1 MALRTEDV
9 PLFPS
14 RDFAFLTDDEAADWR
29 VVVWRP
35 TVVVL
40 SDDGVCRADEDAL
53 CLVDDEDALCLVDD
67 EDALCLVDDE
77 VFREVEELL
86 LADDEDCLGV
96 DEDCLTDDED
106 CLDVDEDCLAD
117 DEDCLG
123 VDEDCLTDDDDC
135 LAVDEDCF
143 AVDDDCLSEED
154 ERLADEEDC
163 LADEED
169 CLADE
174 EDCLSDDEDVDVR
187 RLWAYPSVWNA
198 ASAMS
203 IAATAARYVLIKI
216 VFAETYMP
224 ETLCSMVIHSVHRLS
239 VEPIFL

>member
-1 MALRTEDV
+1 M
-9 PLFPS
+9 S
-14 RDFAFLTDDEAADWR
+14 
-29 VVVWRP
+29 
-35 TVVVL
+35 
-40 SDDGVCRADEDAL
+40 
-53 CLVDDEDALCLVDD
+53 
-67 EDALCLVDDE
+67 DDE

-86 LADDEDCLGV
+86 LADDEDCL
-96 DEDCLTDDED
+96 
-106 CLDVDEDCLAD
+106 DVDEDCLAD
-117 DEDCLG
+117 DEDCLD

-135 LAVDEDCF
+135 LGVDEDCF
-143 AVDDDCLSEED
+143 ADDDDCLSEED
-154 ERLADEEDC
+154 ERLADDEDC
-163 LADEED
+163 LV
-169 CLADE
+169 DE

-224 ETLCSMVIHSVHRLS
+224 EALCSMVIHSVHRLS

>member
-1 MALRTEDV
+1 M
-9 PLFPS
+9 S
-14 RDFAFLTDDEAADWR
+14 
-29 VVVWRP
+29 
-35 TVVVL
+35 
-40 SDDGVCRADEDAL
+40 
-53 CLVDDEDALCLVDD
+53 
-67 EDALCLVDDE
+67 DDE

-96 DEDCLTDDED
+96 DEDCLTDE
-106 CLDVDEDCLAD
+106 
-117 DEDCLG
+117 
-123 VDEDCLTDDDDC
+123 DDC

-143 AVDDDCLSEED
+143 ADDEDCLSEED
-154 ERLADEEDC
+154 ERLADD
-163 LADEED
+163 ED

-224 ETLCSMVIHSVHRLS
+224 EALCSMVIHSVHRLS

>member
-14 RDFAFLTDDEAADWR
+14 RDFAFLTDDEAAGRR

-96 DEDCLTDDED
+96 DEDCLTDD
-106 CLDVDEDCLAD
+106 
-117 DEDCLG
+117 
-123 VDEDCLTDDDDC
+123 DDC

-174 EDCLSDDEDVDVR
+174 EDCLSDDEDVDVQ
-187 RLWAYPSVWNA
+187 RLWAYPAVWNA

-224 ETLCSMVIHSVHRLS
+224 EALCSMVIHSVHRLS

>member
-53 CLVDDEDALCLVDD
+53 CLVDDE
-67 EDALCLVDDE
+67 

-86 LADDEDCLGV
+86 LA
-96 DEDCLTDDED
+96 DDED

-123 VDEDCLTDDDDC
+123 VDEDCLTDDEDCLGVDEDCLADDEDC
-135 LAVDEDCF
+135 LAVDEDCL
-143 AVDDDCLSEED
+143 ADDEDCLSEED
-154 ERLADEEDC
+154 ERLADD
-163 LADEED
+163 
-169 CLADE
+169 
-174 EDCLSDDEDVDVR
+174 EDCLSVDEDVDVR
-187 RLWAYPSVWNA
+187 RLWAYPFVWDA

-224 ETLCSMVIHSVHRLS
+224 EALCSMVIHSVHRLS

>member
-14 RDFAFLTDDEAADWR
+14 RDFAFLTDDDAAGRR

-40 SDDGVCRADEDAL
+40 SDDGVCRA
-53 CLVDDEDALCLVDD
+53 D

-96 DEDCLTDDED
+96 DEDCLTDD
-106 CLDVDEDCLAD
+106 
-117 DEDCLG
+117 
-123 VDEDCLTDDDDC
+123 DDC

-143 AVDDDCLSEED
+143 AVDEDCLSEED
-154 ERLADEEDC
+154 ERLADD
-163 LADEED
+163 ED

-224 ETLCSMVIHSVHRLS
+224 EALCSMVIHRVHRLS

>member
-53 CLVDDEDALCLVDD
+53 CLVDDE
-67 EDALCLVDDE
+67 

-86 LADDEDCLGV
+86 LA
-96 DEDCLTDDED
+96 DDED

-117 DEDCLG
+117 DEDCL
-123 VDEDCLTDDDDC
+123 
-135 LAVDEDCF
+135 
-143 AVDDDCLSEED
+143 SEED
-154 ERLADEEDC
+154 ERLADD
-163 LADEED
+163 
-169 CLADE
+169 
-174 EDCLSDDEDVDVR
+174 EDCLSVDEDADVR

-198 ASAMS
+198 ASAMN

-224 ETLCSMVIHSVHRLS
+224 EALCSMVIHSVHRLS

>member
-9 PLFPS
+9 PLSPS
-14 RDFAFLTDDEAADWR
+14 RDFAFLTDDEAAGWR

-40 SDDGVCRADEDAL
+40 SDVGVCRA
-53 CLVDDEDALCLVDD
+53 DEDALCLVDD

-96 DEDCLTDDED
+96 DEDCL
-106 CLDVDEDCLAD
+106 AD

-135 LAVDEDCF
+135 LDVDEDCF
-143 AVDDDCLSEED
+143 ADDDDCLSEED
-154 ERLADEEDC
+154 ERLAADEDC

-169 CLADE
+169 CLVDE

-224 ETLCSMVIHSVHRLS
+224 EALCSMVIHSVHRLS

>member
-53 CLVDDEDALCLVDD
+53 CLVDDE
-67 EDALCLVDDE
+67 

-86 LADDEDCLGV
+86 LA
-96 DEDCLTDDED
+96 DDED

-123 VDEDCLTDDDDC
+123 VDEDCITDDEDC
-135 LAVDEDCF
+135 LDVDEDCL
-143 AVDDDCLSEED
+143 ADDEDCLSEED
-154 ERLADEEDC
+154 ERLADD
-163 LADEED
+163 ED

-174 EDCLSDDEDVDVR
+174 EDCLSVDEDVDVR

-198 ASAMS
+198 ANAMS

>member
-14 RDFAFLTDDEAADWR
+14 RDFAFLTDDEAAGWR

-40 SDDGVCRADEDAL
+40 SDVGVCR
-53 CLVDDEDALCLVDD
+53 DD

-96 DEDCLTDDED
+96 DDDCLTDDED
-106 CLDVDEDCLAD
+106 CLDVDEDCFAD
-117 DEDCLG
+117 
-123 VDEDCLTDDDDC
+123 
-135 LAVDEDCF
+135 
-143 AVDDDCLSEED
+143 DDDCLSEED
-154 ERLADEEDC
+154 ER

-224 ETLCSMVIHSVHRLS
+224 EALCSMVIHSVHRLS

>member
-53 CLVDDEDALCLVDD
+53 CLVDDE
-67 EDALCLVDDE
+67 

-96 DEDCLTDDED
+96 DEDCLADDED
-106 CLDVDEDCLAD
+106 CLAVDEDCLAD
-117 DEDCLG
+117 DEDCL
-123 VDEDCLTDDDDC
+123 
-135 LAVDEDCF
+135 
-143 AVDDDCLSEED
+143 SEED
-154 ERLADEEDC
+154 ERLADD
-163 LADEED
+163 
-169 CLADE
+169 
-174 EDCLSDDEDVDVR
+174 EDCLSVDEDADVR

-224 ETLCSMVIHSVHRLS
+224 EALCSMVIHSVHRLS

>member
-14 RDFAFLTDDEAADWR
+14 RDFAFLTDAEAAGWR

-40 SDDGVCRADEDAL
+40 SDDGVCRA
-53 CLVDDEDALCLVDD
+53 D

-96 DEDCLTDDED
+96 DEDCL
-106 CLDVDEDCLAD
+106 AD
-117 DEDCLG
+117 DE
-123 VDEDCLTDDDDC
+123 
-135 LAVDEDCF
+135 
-143 AVDDDCLSEED
+143 DCLSEED
-154 ERLADEEDC
+154 ERLADD
-163 LADEED
+163 
-169 CLADE
+169 
-174 EDCLSDDEDVDVR
+174 EDCLSVDEDVDVQ

-224 ETLCSMVIHSVHRLS
+224 EALCSMVIHSVHRLS

>member
-1 MALRTEDV
+1 M
-9 PLFPS
+9 FPS

-53 CLVDDEDALCLVDD
+53 CLVDDE
-67 EDALCLVDDE
+67 

-86 LADDEDCLGV
+86 LA
-96 DEDCLTDDED
+96 DDED

-123 VDEDCLTDDDDC
+123 VDEDCLADDEDC
-135 LAVDEDCF
+135 LAVDEDCL
-143 AVDDDCLSEED
+143 ADDEDCLSEED
-154 ERLADEEDC
+154 ERLADD
-163 LADEED
+163 
-169 CLADE
+169 
-174 EDCLSDDEDVDVR
+174 EDCLSVDEDVDVR

-198 ASAMS
+198 ANAMS

-224 ETLCSMVIHSVHRLS
+224 EALCSMVIHSVHRLS

>member
-14 RDFAFLTDDEAADWR
+14 RDFAFLTDADAAGWR

-40 SDDGVCRADEDAL
+40 SDDGVCRA
-53 CLVDDEDALCLVDD
+53 D

-96 DEDCLTDDED
+96 DEDCLADDED
-106 CLDVDEDCLAD
+106 CLAVDEDCLAD
-117 DEDCLG
+117 DEDCL
-123 VDEDCLTDDDDC
+123 
-135 LAVDEDCF
+135 
-143 AVDDDCLSEED
+143 SEED
-154 ERLADEEDC
+154 ERLADDEDC
-163 LADEED
+163 LV
-169 CLADE
+169 DE
-174 EDCLSDDEDVDVR
+174 EDCLSVDEDVDVR

-224 ETLCSMVIHSVHRLS
+224 EALCSMVIHSVHRLS

>member
-1 MALRTEDV
+1 M
-9 PLFPS
+9 S
-14 RDFAFLTDDEAADWR
+14 
-29 VVVWRP
+29 
-35 TVVVL
+35 
-40 SDDGVCRADEDAL
+40 
-53 CLVDDEDALCLVDD
+53 
-67 EDALCLVDDE
+67 DDE
-77 VFREVEELL
+77 VFLEVEELL

-96 DEDCLTDDED
+96 DEDCLTDDDD
-106 CLDVDEDCLAD
+106 CLDVDEDC
-117 DEDCLG
+117 
-123 VDEDCLTDDDDC
+123 
-135 LAVDEDCF
+135 F
-143 AVDDDCLSEED
+143 AVVDDCLSEED
-154 ERLADEEDC
+154 ERLADD
-163 LADEED
+163 ED

-224 ETLCSMVIHSVHRLS
+224 EALCSMVIHSVHRLS

>member
-1 MALRTEDV
+1 M
-9 PLFPS
+9 FPS

-53 CLVDDEDALCLVDD
+53 CLVDDE
-67 EDALCLVDDE
+67 

-96 DEDCLTDDED
+96 DEDCL
-106 CLDVDEDCLAD
+106 AD
-117 DEDCLG
+117 DEDCLS
-123 VDEDCLTDDDDC
+123 V
-135 LAVDEDCF
+135 
-143 AVDDDCLSEED
+143 
-154 ERLADEEDC
+154 
-163 LADEED
+163 
-169 CLADE
+169 
-174 EDCLSDDEDVDVR
+174 DEDVDVQ

-224 ETLCSMVIHSVHRLS
+224 EALCSMVIHSVHRLS

>member
-1 MALRTEDV
+1 M
-9 PLFPS
+9 S
-14 RDFAFLTDDEAADWR
+14 
-29 VVVWRP
+29 
-35 TVVVL
+35 
-40 SDDGVCRADEDAL
+40 
-53 CLVDDEDALCLVDD
+53 
-67 EDALCLVDDE
+67 DDE

-96 DEDCLTDDED
+96 DEDCLTDDDD
-106 CLDVDEDCLAD
+106 CLD
-117 DEDCLG
+117 
-123 VDEDCLTDDDDC
+123 
-135 LAVDEDCF
+135 VDEDCF

-154 ERLADEEDC
+154 ERLADD
-163 LADEED
+163 ED

-224 ETLCSMVIHSVHRLS
+224 EALCSMVIHSVHRLS

>member
-53 CLVDDEDALCLVDD
+53 CLVDDE
-67 EDALCLVDDE
+67 

-86 LADDEDCLGV
+86 LADDEDCLA
-96 DEDCLTDDED
+96 
-106 CLDVDEDCLAD
+106 VDEDCLAD

-123 VDEDCLTDDDDC
+123 VDEDCLTDDEDC
-135 LAVDEDCF
+135 LGVDEDCL
-143 AVDDDCLSEED
+143 ADDEDCLSEED
-154 ERLADEEDC
+154 ERLADD
-163 LADEED
+163 
-169 CLADE
+169 
-174 EDCLSDDEDVDVR
+174 EDCLSVDEDVDVQ

-224 ETLCSMVIHSVHRLS
+224 EALCSMVIHSVHRLS

>member
-1 MALRTEDV
+1 M
-9 PLFPS
+9 S
-14 RDFAFLTDDEAADWR
+14 
-29 VVVWRP
+29 
-35 TVVVL
+35 
-40 SDDGVCRADEDAL
+40 
-53 CLVDDEDALCLVDD
+53 
-67 EDALCLVDDE
+67 DDE

-86 LADDEDCLGV
+86 LADDD
-96 DEDCLTDDED
+96 D

-117 DEDCLG
+117 D
-123 VDEDCLTDDDDC
+123 DDC
-135 LAVDEDCF
+135 LDVDEDCF
-143 AVDDDCLSEED
+143 ADDDDCLSEED
-154 ERLADEEDC
+154 ERLADDEDC
-163 LADEED
+163 LV
-169 CLADE
+169 DE

-224 ETLCSMVIHSVHRLS
+224 EALCSMVIHSVHRLS

>member
-9 PLFPS
+9 PLSPS
-14 RDFAFLTDDEAADWR
+14 RDFAFLTDDEAAGWR
-29 VVVWRP
+29 VVVCRP

-40 SDDGVCRADEDAL
+40 SDVGVCRA
-53 CLVDDEDALCLVDD
+53 DEDALCLVDD

-117 DEDCLG
+117 D
-123 VDEDCLTDDDDC
+123 DDC
-135 LAVDEDCF
+135 LDVDEDCF
-143 AVDDDCLSEED
+143 AVVDDCLSEED
-154 ERLADEEDC
+154 ERLADD
-163 LADEED
+163 ED

-224 ETLCSMVIHSVHRLS
+224 EALCSMVIHSVHRLS

>member
-53 CLVDDEDALCLVDD
+53 CLVDDE
-67 EDALCLVDDE
+67 

-86 LADDEDCLGV
+86 LADDEDCLA
-96 DEDCLTDDED
+96 
-106 CLDVDEDCLAD
+106 VDEDCLAD
-117 DEDCLG
+117 DEDCL
-123 VDEDCLTDDDDC
+123 
-135 LAVDEDCF
+135 
-143 AVDDDCLSEED
+143 SEED
-154 ERLADEEDC
+154 ERLADDEDG
-163 LADEED
+163 LAV
-169 CLADE
+169 
-174 EDCLSDDEDVDVR
+174 DEDVDVQ

-224 ETLCSMVIHSVHRLS
+224 EALCSMVIHSVHRLS

>member
-53 CLVDDEDALCLVDD
+53 CLVDDE
-67 EDALCLVDDE
+67 

-96 DEDCLTDDED
+96 DEDCLADDED
-106 CLDVDEDCLAD
+106 CLAVDEDCLAD
-117 DEDCLG
+117 DEDCL
-123 VDEDCLTDDDDC
+123 
-135 LAVDEDCF
+135 
-143 AVDDDCLSEED
+143 SEED
-154 ERLADEEDC
+154 ERLADD
-163 LADEED
+163 
-169 CLADE
+169 
-174 EDCLSDDEDVDVR
+174 EDCLSVDEDADVR

-198 ASAMS
+198 ASAMN

-224 ETLCSMVIHSVHRLS
+224 EALCSMVIHSVHRLS

>member
-1 MALRTEDV
+1 M
-9 PLFPS
+9 S
-14 RDFAFLTDDEAADWR
+14 
-29 VVVWRP
+29 
-35 TVVVL
+35 
-40 SDDGVCRADEDAL
+40 
-53 CLVDDEDALCLVDD
+53 
-67 EDALCLVDDE
+67 DDE

-86 LADDEDCLGV
+86 LADDD
-96 DEDCLTDDED
+96 
-106 CLDVDEDCLAD
+106 
-117 DEDCLG
+117 DCLG

-135 LAVDEDCF
+135 LDVDEDCLV
-143 AVDDDCLSEED
+143 AEEDCLSEED
-154 ERLADEEDC
+154 ERLADDEDC
-163 LADEED
+163 LV
-169 CLADE
+169 DE

-224 ETLCSMVIHSVHRLS
+224 EALCSMVIHSVHRLS

>member
-1 MALRTEDV
+1 M
-9 PLFPS
+9 FPS
-14 RDFAFLTDDEAADWR
+14 RDFAFLTDVEAADWR

-53 CLVDDEDALCLVDD
+53 CLVDDE
-67 EDALCLVDDE
+67 

-96 DEDCLTDDED
+96 DEDCL
-106 CLDVDEDCLAD
+106 AD
-117 DEDCLG
+117 DE
-123 VDEDCLTDDDDC
+123 
-135 LAVDEDCF
+135 
-143 AVDDDCLSEED
+143 DCLSEED
-154 ERLADEEDC
+154 ERLADD
-163 LADEED
+163 
-169 CLADE
+169 
-174 EDCLSDDEDVDVR
+174 EDCLSVDEDVDVR

-198 ASAMS
+198 ASAMN

-224 ETLCSMVIHSVHRLS
+224 EALCSMVIHSVHRLS

>member
-53 CLVDDEDALCLVDD
+53 CLVDDE
-67 EDALCLVDDE
+67 

-96 DEDCLTDDED
+96 DEDCLADDED
-106 CLDVDEDCLAD
+106 CLDVDEDCLTDDEDCLAE

-123 VDEDCLTDDDDC
+123 VDEDCLS
-135 LAVDEDCF
+135 ED
-143 AVDDDCLSEED
+143 D
-154 ERLADEEDC
+154 ERLADD
-163 LADEED
+163 
-169 CLADE
+169 
-174 EDCLSDDEDVDVR
+174 EDCLSVDEDVDVR

-224 ETLCSMVIHSVHRLS
+224 EALCSMVIHSVHRLS

>member
-1 MALRTEDV
+1 M
-9 PLFPS
+9 S
-14 RDFAFLTDDEAADWR
+14 
-29 VVVWRP
+29 
-35 TVVVL
+35 
-40 SDDGVCRADEDAL
+40 
-53 CLVDDEDALCLVDD
+53 
-67 EDALCLVDDE
+67 DDE

-106 CLDVDEDCLAD
+106 CLDVDEDC
-117 DEDCLG
+117 
-123 VDEDCLTDDDDC
+123 
-135 LAVDEDCF
+135 F
-143 AVDDDCLSEED
+143 AVVDDCLSEED
-154 ERLADEEDC
+154 ER

-224 ETLCSMVIHSVHRLS
+224 EALCSMVIHSVHRLS

>member
-53 CLVDDEDALCLVDD
+53 CLVDDE
-67 EDALCLVDDE
+67 

-86 LADDEDCLGV
+86 LADDEDCLA
-96 DEDCLTDDED
+96 
-106 CLDVDEDCLAD
+106 VDEDCLAD
-117 DEDCLG
+117 DEDCL
-123 VDEDCLTDDDDC
+123 
-135 LAVDEDCF
+135 
-143 AVDDDCLSEED
+143 SEED
-154 ERLADEEDC
+154 ERLADD
-163 LADEED
+163 ED

-174 EDCLSDDEDVDVR
+174 EDCLSVDEDADVR

-198 ASAMS
+198 ASAMN

-224 ETLCSMVIHSVHRLS
+224 EALCSMVIHSVHRLS

>member
-53 CLVDDEDALCLVDD
+53 CLVDDE
-67 EDALCLVDDE
+67 

-106 CLDVDEDCLAD
+106 CLAVDEDCLAD
-117 DEDCLG
+117 D
-123 VDEDCLTDDDDC
+123 V
-135 LAVDEDCF
+135 
-143 AVDDDCLSEED
+143 DCLSEED
-154 ERLADEEDC
+154 ERLADD
-163 LADEED
+163 
-169 CLADE
+169 

-224 ETLCSMVIHSVHRLS
+224 EALCSMVIHSVHRLS

>member
-1 MALRTEDV
+1 M
-9 PLFPS
+9 S
-14 RDFAFLTDDEAADWR
+14 
-29 VVVWRP
+29 
-35 TVVVL
+35 
-40 SDDGVCRADEDAL
+40 
-53 CLVDDEDALCLVDD
+53 
-67 EDALCLVDDE
+67 DDE

-96 DEDCLTDDED
+96 DEDCLTDDDD
-106 CLDVDEDCLAD
+106 CLDVDEDCFAD
-117 DEDCLG
+117 
-123 VDEDCLTDDDDC
+123 
-135 LAVDEDCF
+135 
-143 AVDDDCLSEED
+143 DDDCLSEED
-154 ERLADEEDC
+154 ERLADD
-163 LADEED
+163 ED

-224 ETLCSMVIHSVHRLS
+224 EALCSMVIHSVHRLS
-239 VEPIFL
+239 VDPIFL

>member
-53 CLVDDEDALCLVDD
+53 CLVDDE
-67 EDALCLVDDE
+67 

-86 LADDEDCLGV
+86 LA
-96 DEDCLTDDED
+96 DDED

-123 VDEDCLTDDDDC
+123 VDEDCLADDEDC
-135 LAVDEDCF
+135 LDVDEDCL
-143 AVDDDCLSEED
+143 ADDEDCLSEED

-163 LADEED
+163 L
-169 CLADE
+169 
-174 EDCLSDDEDVDVR
+174 SVDEDVDVR

-224 ETLCSMVIHSVHRLS
+224 EALCSMVIHSVHRLS

>member
-53 CLVDDEDALCLVDD
+53 CLVDDE
-67 EDALCLVDDE
+67 

-86 LADDEDCLGV
+86 LA
-96 DEDCLTDDED
+96 DDED

-123 VDEDCLTDDDDC
+123 VDEDCLADDEDC
-135 LAVDEDCF
+135 LDVDEDCL
-143 AVDDDCLSEED
+143 ADDEDCLSEED
-154 ERLADEEDC
+154 ERLADD
-163 LADEED
+163 ED

-174 EDCLSDDEDVDVR
+174 EDCLSVDEDVDVR

-198 ASAMS
+198 ANAMS

-224 ETLCSMVIHSVHRLS
+224 EALCSMVIHSVHRLS

>member
-53 CLVDDEDALCLVDD
+53 CLVDDE
-67 EDALCLVDDE
+67 

-86 LADDEDCLGV
+86 LA
-96 DEDCLTDDED
+96 DDED

-117 DEDCLG
+117 DEDCL
-123 VDEDCLTDDDDC
+123 
-135 LAVDEDCF
+135 
-143 AVDDDCLSEED
+143 SEED
-154 ERLADEEDC
+154 ERLADD
-163 LADEED
+163 ED

-174 EDCLSDDEDVDVR
+174 EDCLSVDEDVDVR

-198 ASAMS
+198 ANAMS

>member
-1 MALRTEDV
+1 M
-9 PLFPS
+9 FPS

-53 CLVDDEDALCLVDD
+53 CLVDDE
-67 EDALCLVDDE
+67 

-96 DEDCLTDDED
+96 DEDCL
-106 CLDVDEDCLAD
+106 AD
-117 DEDCLG
+117 DE
-123 VDEDCLTDDDDC
+123 
-135 LAVDEDCF
+135 
-143 AVDDDCLSEED
+143 DCLSEED
-154 ERLADEEDC
+154 ERLADD
-163 LADEED
+163 
-169 CLADE
+169 
-174 EDCLSDDEDVDVR
+174 EDCLSVDEDVDVQ

-224 ETLCSMVIHSVHRLS
+224 EALCSMVIHSVHRLS